1 MDCLSNSAFD
11 WRDLSNDVLARVQ
24 ALEKVAPPSPEGAC
38 FVIRREILGIVAC
51 RAKSDVMA
59 SFWALYRRS
68 PFAKEKVDPSLSS
81 YFSVTMVRMIYLSS
95 LQIIL

>member
-1 MDCLSNSAFD
+1 MDCVSNSAFD
-11 WRDLSNDVLARVQ
+11 WRDPSNDVLARVQ

-59 SFWALYRRS
+59 PFWALYRRS
-68 PFAKEKVDPSLSS
+68 PFTKEKVDPA
-81 YFSVTMVRMIYLSS
+81 YPHTF
-95 LQIIL
+95 Q